1 MGNVELVGG
10 LATVVAVGGLAPQV
24 ARLRRTGDC
33 AGLCLAWPLL
43 GCVTEAGWVAYTFDA
58 GLWLALVPSAVLMAF
73 DASLAVL
80 IVRRAE
86 ATMAAPALVAVW
98 AGALVLVT
106 TALGWPALGLVLG
119 GAYGVQIAPLLWSA
133 FRTPDPSGIAPLTW
147 VVALVEFA
155 LWWWYGLVVDDTA
168 IVVMALIG
176 LFSSAALVA
185 RTHVAHHRPALAAP
199 AAPPVL
205 PAALS

>member
-43 GCVTEAGWVAYTFDA
+43 GGVTEAGWVAYTFES
-58 GLWLALVPSAVLMAF
+58 GLWLALVPSVILMAF
-73 DASLAVL
+73 DVSLAVL

-86 ATMAAPALVAVW
+86 ATLVAPALVAMW
-98 AGALVLVT
+98 AGVLILVT
-106 TALGWPALGLVLG
+106 ATLGWPALGLVLG
-119 GAYGVQIAPLLWSA
+119 GSYAVQIAPLLWSA
-133 FRTPDPSGIAPLTW
+133 FRTADPSGIAPLTW
-147 VVALVEFA
+147 VAALVEFA
-155 LWWWYGLVVDDTA
+155 LWWWYGLVTDDRA

-176 LFSSAALVA
+176 LATSAALVA
-185 RTHVAHHRPALAAP
+185 RAHVAHHRLTAP
-199 AAPPVL
+199 AAPLPVL